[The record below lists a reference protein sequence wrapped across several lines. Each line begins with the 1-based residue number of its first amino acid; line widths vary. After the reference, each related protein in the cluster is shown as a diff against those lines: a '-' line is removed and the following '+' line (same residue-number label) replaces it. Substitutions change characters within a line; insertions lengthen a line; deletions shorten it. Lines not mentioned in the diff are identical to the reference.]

1 VTTAT
6 SARRR
11 ALEAAGLVHPNAA
24 GVTAALFDGTR
35 PFFLAADKVQVKYE
49 MLRAHVV
56 DGQRVGTAAAEHGSS
71 RAAFYLVAAAFDE
84 RGMLGLWTSG
94 AAGAGRPSSPRSWP
108 ASSLLPIRACR
119 APSWPRSSAP
129 ASGCRCT
136 GARSSGRAAGE
147 GALAGR

>member
-11 ALEAAGLVHPNAA
+11 ALETAGLVHPNAA

-49 MLRAHVV
+49 MLRAHAV
-56 DGQRVGTAAAEHGSS
+56 DGQRVAAAAADHGYS
-71 RAAFYLVAAAFDE
+71 RAAFYLIAAAFDE
-84 RGMLGLWTSG
+84 RGMLGLLDE
-94 AAGAGRPSSPRSWP
+94 GRPSSPRNWP
-108 ASSLLPIRACR
+108 ASSPLPTRACR
-119 APSWPRSSAP
+119 VPSWPRSSAS
-129 ASGCRCT
+129 ASGCGCT
-136 GARSSGRAAGE
+136 GARSSGRGTGE

>member
-11 ALEAAGLVHPNAA
+11 TLETAGLVHPNAA

-56 DGQRVGTAAAEHGSS
+56 DGQRVGAAAAEHGYS
-71 RAAFYLVAAAFDE
+71 RAAFYLI
-84 RGMLGLWTSG
+84 

-108 ASSLLPIRACR
+108 ASLLPPIRACR

-129 ASGCRCT
+129 ASGCGCT
-136 GARSSGRAAGE
+136 GARSSGCGAGE